1 MQSDLTFIQ
10 ADSKCM
16 SLCGMC
22 VPVCYTHKQSELN
35 VIEMKNKWPITSDSE
50 RFFKC
55 EKLQTVKVL
64 QIL

>member
-1 MQSDLTFIQ
+1 MQSDFTFIQ

-35 VIEMKNKWPITSDSE
+35 VIEMKNK
-50 RFFKC
+50 
-55 EKLQTVKVL
+55 
-64 QIL
+64 